1 MSHHKP
7 FISFCLIHIR
17 LYGWAQHMWTNHYH
31 LRQHHQPGSPLPD
44 IHPQSAAD
52 LHHDAPLGLHR
63 LLLLHQDRVDG
74 HHQGLRL
81 CSEHLRRKLPFRGPY
96 CKFTDPPPPLT
107 FTFHRIPVPVLSR
120 SLELL
125 VCYRSWLNGAILCM
139 RLGKTNHVTDVLIGS
154 DMKSVLFE

>member
-1 MSHHKP
+1 MQHLYNEDYIFEITINIIKVSYLFSPERHHIMILPVSYTKP
-7 FISFCLIHIR
+7 LTSFCLIHFR
-17 LYGWAQHMWTNHYH
+17 LYGWAQYMWTNHYH
-31 LRQHHQPGSPLPD
+31 LRQHHQPGSPLPN

-96 CKFTDPPPPLT
+96 CRFT
-107 FTFHRIPVPVLSR
+107 
-120 SLELL
+120 
-125 VCYRSWLNGAILCM
+125 
-139 RLGKTNHVTDVLIGS
+139 
-154 DMKSVLFE
+154 